1 MPDLWNECFNQS
13 MGMTPNEFEQTF
25 CRQCRNPTC
34 DRSAGSGLRWLKRIM
49 TQEERLLN
57 NPKFADPNDPRFK
70 EIRSV
75 EFPSALKEAM
85 KLEISERRG
94 DWTVPTELDTMQLA
108 AEMRSAPLSQIVVPP
123 TPAAPPPPSPTP
135 PSTPEVE
142 EDDDESVGRILRR
155 MDISGSGKN
164 VYQVTLIERIVG
176 RPEWM
181 CTCKAFEFGRARPCK
196 HIEYAMSIPEEV
208 EAPKP
213 VPAGPP
219 PARFQAPS
227 PPPAAAKAKEAPKA
241 VQKNNP
247 PETKPPTGPRQP
259 FYPTQPNI
267 PMPSGGIMID
277 GSAPPP
283 PKDRGPNRPNI
294 SPQADSW
301 APPPA
306 TTKPNVIPVG
316 GRVVMGGK
324 PPGDKK

>member
-1 MPDLWNECFNQS
+1 MPDLWNECFNPS
-13 MGMTPNEFEQTF
+13 MGMTPNDFERTF

-57 NPKFADPNDPRFK
+57 NPKFADPNDPRFQ
-70 EIRSV
+70 EIRRV

-94 DWTVPTELDTMQLA
+94 DWTVPTEADTLQLA
-108 AEMRSAPLSQIVVPP
+108 AEMRTAPLSQIVTPP
-123 TPAAPPPPSPTP
+123 TPAPPPTPASPP
-135 PSTPEVE
+135 PVQAPVVV
-142 EDDDESVGRILRR
+142 EDDDEAVGRILRR

-196 HIEYAMSIPEEV
+196 HIEYAMSVPEEV
-208 EAPKP
+208 EPPKP
-213 VPAGPP
+213 APAGPP
-219 PARFQAPS
+219 PARFQAPPPPKS
-227 PPPAAAKAKEAPKA
+227 PPPKTEPR
-241 VQKNNP
+241 NNP
-247 PETKPPTGPRQP
+247 SEQKPNLSPKQP
-259 FYPTQPNI
+259 FYPSQPNI

-283 PKDRGPNRPNI
+283 PKERGPNRSAAP
-294 SPQADSW
+294 PQADPW
-301 APPPA
+301 APPPVSS
-306 TTKPNVIPVG
+306 KPNVIPVG

>member
-1 MPDLWNECFNQS
+1 MPDLWNECFNPS
-13 MGMTPNEFEQTF
+13 MEMSPNDFERTF

-34 DRSAGSGLRWLKRIM
+34 DRSAGSGLRWLKRIL

-94 DWTVPTELDTMQLA
+94 DWTVPTEADTAMLA

-123 TPAAPPPPSPTP
+123 TPEKPPTPPAPPPV
-135 PSTPEVE
+135 PEEV
-142 EDDDESVGRILRR
+142 EDDDGPVGRILRR
-155 MDISGSGKN
+155 LDISGSGN
-164 VYQVTLIERIVG
+164 SVYQVTLIERIVG

-196 HIEYAMSIPEEV
+196 HIEYAMTVPEET
-208 EAPKP
+208 EPPKP
-213 VPAGPP
+213 APAGPP
-219 PARFQAPS
+219 PARFQAP
-227 PPPAAAKAKEAPKA
+227 PPPKEAPKEAPKA

-247 PETKPPTGPRQP
+247 PETKPPTTGPRQP

-283 PKDRGPNRPNI
+283 PKERAPNRPA
-294 SPQADSW
+294 SAPQADPW
-301 APPPA
+301 AVPPA
-306 TTKPNVIPVG
+306 SSKPNVIPVG
-316 GRVVMGGK
+316 GKVVMGGK

>member
-1 MPDLWNECFNQS
+1 MADLWNECFVPS
-13 MGMTPNEFEQTF
+13 MEVSPNDFERMF

-34 DRSAGSGLRWLKRIM
+34 DRSAGSGLRWLKRIL
-49 TQEERLLN
+49 TQEDRLLS

-85 KLEISERRG
+85 KLEISDRRG
-94 DWTVPTELDTMQLA
+94 DWTVPTEADTMRMA
-108 AEMRSAPLSQIVVPP
+108 AEMRSAPLTQIIVPP
-123 TPAAPPPPSPTP
+123 TPEPAPKPPPPPV
-135 PSTPEVE
+135 VE
-142 EDDDESVGRILRR
+142 EDDDDGPVGRILRR
-155 MDISGSGKN
+155 LDISGSGKN
-164 VYQVTLIERIVG
+164 VYQVTLIERVVG

-196 HIEYAMSIPEEV
+196 HIEYAMTVPEE
-208 EAPKP
+208 EEPPKP

-219 PARFQAPS
+219 PARFQAPPPPKS
-227 PPPAAAKAKEAPKA
+227 PPPPAPKNNTPE
-241 VQKNNP
+241 QKPNL
-247 PETKPPTGPRQP
+247 TPRQP

-283 PKDRGPNRPNI
+283 PKERGPNRTAT
-294 SPQADSW
+294 PQADAW

-306 TTKPNVIPVG
+306 KPNVIPVG
-316 GRVVMGGK
+316 GRVVLGGK